1 MLAVWVIPVV
11 AFDVESDIQKL
22 IAISPAEILCVVTVE
37 VKVDPVKVNVLVLPE
52 VDKEQDKLPAATQYV
67 L

>member
-1 MLAVWVIPVV
+1 V

-22 IAISPAEILCVVTVE
+22 IAISPAEILCVETVE
-37 VKVDPVKVNVLVLPE
+37 LKVDPVKVNVLVLPE
-52 VDKEQDKLPAATQYV
+52 VDKAQDKLPGATQYV

>member
-11 AFDVESDIQKL
+11 AADVESDIQKL
-22 IAISPAEILCVVTVE
+22 IAVSPAEIVCVETYLL
-37 VKVDPVKVNVLVLPE
+37 KVDPVKVNVLVLPE
-52 VDKEQDKLPAATQYV
+52 VDKEQVKLPGATQYV